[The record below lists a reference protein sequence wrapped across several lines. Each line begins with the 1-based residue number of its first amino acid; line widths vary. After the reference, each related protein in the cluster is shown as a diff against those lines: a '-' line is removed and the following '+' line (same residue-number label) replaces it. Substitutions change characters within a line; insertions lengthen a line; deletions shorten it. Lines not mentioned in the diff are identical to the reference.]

1 LTTTSKY
8 DIIRIMKK
16 IPKNKFKE
24 EKMEGFLRRLGVY
37 GCDEIE
43 DFILAGLVTGDP
55 VLFVGPHGTAKTM
68 LCERLAKAMGL
79 KFIAYDASKALFE
92 DVLGFP
98 NPYSLEKGTVD
109 YVATPISLHDKEF
122 VLIDEISRANYQMQN
137 KWLEVIRSRRIMGKE
152 LPNLHYVFGAMNPP
166 YYPGAKTLD
175 PALAGRFAFIIW
187 FPQFVDL
194 KDEDKNLVISN
205 LGEDDARL
213 LRRKEQQQI
222 PYEEIGKELK
232 DFIEDIK
239 DSIYHSMEEKLREY
253 IEKFLTIFA
262 RIQKEEEAEWIID
275 GRRAGMIKRGIVGV
289 LSVMKKKGKF
299 SEEELPN
306 YLFSIVP
313 SLVPY
318 SVERED
324 FDKVDFEI
332 FLGKVLDEL
341 TGKVKE
347 IRKILDPLNF
357 LTKVE
362 EGIKSIENIE
372 KKFSTLERLLPF
384 YTDEI
389 PQSAVKRRFFEF
401 HDNAFSPSEIFSILE
416 KEIGRRNEIALS
428 TIEANAI
435 RLSSFMNDKIR
446 RTIET
451 YSHLKEVIMKKYG
464 RKKDEGT
471 KTTL

>member
-1 LTTTSKY
+1 M
-8 DIIRIMKK
+8 IIIVIMKK

-43 DFILAGLVTGDP
+43 DFVLAGLVTGDP

-152 LPNLHYVFGAMNPP
+152 LPKLHYVFGAMNPP

-232 DFIEDIK
+232 DFIEDVK

-299 SEEELPN
+299 SEEELPH

-324 FDKVDFEI
+324 FDKENFEI
-332 FLGKVLDEL
+332 FLDKVLEVFAGKIKKMEKVLDPM
-341 TGKVKE
+341 V
-347 IRKILDPLNF
+347 R
-357 LTKVE
+357 LTK
-362 EGIKSIENIE
+362 IENAIE
-372 KKFSTLERLLPF
+372 KEKNIEGKLILLERLFSLNMNKVN
-384 YTDEI
+384 DKE
-389 PQSAVKRRFFEF
+389 VKRRLFTFYEET
-401 HDNAFSPSEIFSILE
+401 FSGREIGGILPEALE
-416 KEIGRRNEIALS
+416 KEIKK
-428 TIEANAI
+428 
-435 RLSSFMNDKIR
+435 DKR
-446 RTIET
+446 RTIAISPIEAT
-451 YSHLKEVIMKKYG
+451 AMRLFHLMDKGIKSSSEIFHELKEIITKKY
-464 RKKDEGT
+464 RRERR
-471 KTTL
+471 